1 MRAPKGPE
9 APRLPEALADYT
21 RGEAAGLG
29 WTNTVYALQAPGR
42 RGFFRVPRSATPPPG
57 VDWAREGTLLIEA
70 GSLAAPVL
78 FFDPKT
84 GRLATEACSGTPL
97 DAASLKAGPCCQA
110 LGQQLRRLHALP
122 YPKDAPPFHPAR
134 YARSCLER
142 AATQGIQA
150 APRWQSRVETLLPYP
165 LRSDRLTHNDL
176 HSGNALRHGTRF
188 TFLDWELAS
197 PGDPCFELVT
207 LATHLGLGRRQAAA
221 LFSSYGAMLPSNREW
236 RTLESLHWLREY
248 AWALWAR
255 GEGIREAE
263 EQEGQ
268 AAKALERLESA

>member
-1 MRAPKGPE
+1 MKAPE
-9 APRLPEALADYT
+9 APHLPEVLADYT
-21 RGEAAGLG
+21 LGNAAGLG

-42 RGFFRVPRSATPPPG
+42 RGFFRAPRSETPPPG
-57 VDWAREGTLLIEA
+57 VDWAREGALLASA

-78 FFDPKT
+78 FFDPGT
-84 GRLATEACSGTPL
+84 GRLATEARPGTPL
-97 DAASLKAGPCCQA
+97 DSASLKAGPCCLA

-122 YPKDAPPFHPAR
+122 YPKDATPFHPAR
-134 YARSCLER
+134 YALRGLHR
-142 AATQGIQA
+142 AGAQGISA
-150 APRWQSRVETLLPYP
+150 NPRWQGRLEALLTYP

-176 HSGNALRHGTRF
+176 HGGNVLRHGTQF

-197 PGDPCFELVT
+197 PGDPRFDLVT

-221 LFSSYGAMLPSNREW
+221 LFSSYGAVLPSDREW
-236 RTLESLHWLREY
+236 RTLETLHWLREY

-263 EQEGQ
+263 VQEHQ
-268 AAKALERLESA
+268 AAKALARLEDA